1 MLASSPF
8 SLTVHRLPDPRRR
21 RGAVERRDAERRQR
35 VEDRVGDRGKGGD
48 RAGLAAALHAE
59 WIGRAAGAVERQI
72 ERRQVVGELVASGVD
87 EITIKRNDPAVGEV
101 SVHFP
106 RAGFA
111 VTPA

>member
-1 MLASSPF
+1 MAGTMTSIVPAMELVGQVRAGF
-8 SLTVHRLPDPRRR
+8 DPIGRQP
-21 RGAVERRDAERRQR
+21 GQR
-35 VEDRVGDRGKGGD
+35 VTVTPDDT
-48 RAGLAAALHAE
+48 
-59 WIGRAAGAVERQI
+59 GRDPVA
-72 ERRQVVGELVASGVD
+72 GELIASGVD

>member
-1 MLASSPF
+1 
-8 SLTVHRLPDPRRR
+8 
-21 RGAVERRDAERRQR
+21 
-35 VEDRVGDRGKGGD
+35 
-48 RAGLAAALHAE
+48 
-59 WIGRAAGAVERQI
+59 
-72 ERRQVVGELVASGVD
+72 LVASGVD